1 MVAGR
6 FPVVFRLKQLDGHG
20 KPTALQI
27 ISQKKIQG
35 LTEEYNSGSL
45 NIDLYFKETVKM
57 AQDLNEEDQR
67 SISEGLT
74 EEELAL
80 FDLLT
85 KPQIS
90 LTDKEKDEV
99 KRVASNLLKTLKR
112 EKLVLDWRKRQQA
125 RASVR
130 VTVEEKLDE
139 LPEAYEEDIYWIRVD
154 AVYQHVYDS
163 YFGQGR
169 GIYAEAG

>member
-1 MVAGR
+1 
-6 FPVVFRLKQLDGHG
+6 
-20 KPTALQI
+20 
-27 ISQKKIQG
+27 
-35 LTEEYNSGSL
+35 
-45 NIDLYFKETVKM
+45 M
-57 AQDLNEEDQR
+57 AQDLNEE
-67 SISEGLT
+67 
-74 EEELAL
+74 ELAI

-85 KPQIS
+85 KPEIS